1 MIERSDTGQQQH
13 EEATPLEGHSLAALR
28 LLATDP
34 QQSQREVASA
44 LGMSLGR
51 ANFVLRALLERGF
64 VKVSNFRQSNNK
76 LAYAYVLTPSG
87 FTEKLRLTRRFIHR
101 KEHEFEELR
110 QAITELKNELNK
122 GAEATGRENIE

>member
-1 MIERSDTGQQQH
+1 MTERITSDQQP
-13 EEATPLEGHSLAALR
+13 ESTSALEGHSLAALR
-28 LLATDP
+28 LLANDP

-87 FTEKLRLTRRFIHR
+87 FTEKIRLTRRFIHR
-101 KEHEFEELR
+101 KEHEFEKLR
-110 QAITELKNELNK
+110 QAITELKDELNA
-122 GAEATGRENIE
+122 GSVATDRKNIK

>member
-1 MIERSDTGQQQH
+1 MIERSSSEQQ
-13 EEATPLEGHSLAALR
+13 ETATPLEGHSLAALR
-28 LLATDP
+28 LLASDP

-87 FTEKLRLTRRFIHR
+87 FKEKLRLTRRFIHR
-101 KEHEFEELR
+101 KEHEFEKLR
-110 QAITELKNELNK
+110 QAITELKNELDK
-122 GAEATGRENIE
+122 GSEALDRENME

>member
-1 MIERSDTGQQQH
+1 MIERSPPGH
-13 EEATPLEGHSLAALR
+13 ERQDSSHPLEGHSLAALR
-28 LLATDP
+28 LLASDP

-101 KEHEFEELR
+101 KEYEFEELR

-122 GAEATGRENIE
+122 GSEATDREKTE